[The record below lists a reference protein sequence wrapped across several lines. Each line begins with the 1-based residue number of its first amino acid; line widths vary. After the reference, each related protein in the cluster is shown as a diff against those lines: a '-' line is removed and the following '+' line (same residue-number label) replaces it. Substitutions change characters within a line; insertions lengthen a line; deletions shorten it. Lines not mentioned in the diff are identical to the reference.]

1 MFAAL
6 HDRIFHNLRS
16 PRFYFIKTSTMTAKN
31 KKAKTSGI
39 PPSPVLFN
47 VFFFFLMLV
56 LPLVFFPTAQDASLV
71 PRMMVLSFFV
81 LCYTAYLYAF
91 HRETAFTP
99 GLLKNPVLIF
109 GGLYLLMLILSVA
122 GALNKVEGLSD
133 ITKTGLT
140 LIVIVYAAQLF
151 AVTPGWFARI
161 ANMAVIAAF
170 IAILIGFYQF
180 FTMVPGNDEVHLA
193 NGRDIITVVKGLMGN
208 KNEYASYLMLL
219 LPFTM
224 YAAVSGKGNR
234 RAAAFTAT
242 VMIFIML
249 VIVAARA
256 TWVGVVLSGIVISV
270 ITVIYSKKLELSGRH
285 VKTMVIVASS
295 VVIILAAGVL
305 EGGKFTHSK
314 YIEKLGSIIRPEADN
329 NHFRL
334 GMWKITAE
342 MAMDHPV
349 TGVGAGN
356 WQIAIPEYYSRI
368 GLKDKE
374 VNWISPH
381 NDYLWILAEKGVPGV
396 GLYLCMIMAAIWL
409 FIRILRSNFEKE
421 RVKQALFIMA
431 GLIGYLVVAC
441 FDFPYQRI
449 DHQVIFAILVAGL
462 ITLSSTSVAAKQ
474 VNVNRQLF
482 FVPVLLF
489 LLFGTVYG
497 YQALKVETHI
507 KKSIAL
513 RNAGKM
519 AEALDEV
526 DAARTPWRSLDAPG
540 SPVDYYA
547 GLIHA
552 MMNDN
557 SAAIHSYA
565 SAHAFHPNHVALLNN
580 LGKSYYNIGY
590 YGLAEHYYLKALQ
603 IVPGFKEAR
612 VNLSTLYYTKGKY
625 RDSYDMLKGIRG
637 GGRIPEVKQN
647 RRALEKLLGYPTDSV
662 KVRKH
667 KDKNHKKDPKKKRG
681 A

>member
-1 MFAAL
+1 MA
-6 HDRIFHNLRS
+6 
-16 PRFYFIKTSTMTAKN
+16 
-31 KKAKTSGI
+31 AKTKNAKTPGHQGTGFH
-39 PPSPVLFN
+39 FN
-47 VFFFFLMLV
+47 IFFIFAV
-56 LPLVFFPTAQDASLV
+56 IILPLVFFQTAQDASLV
-71 PRMMVLSFFV
+71 PRMMVLAIFLLGFTG
-81 LCYTAYLYAF
+81 YIYLF
-91 HRETAFTP
+91 PQKTTLNRS
-99 GLLKNPVLIF
+99 LLKNPVMII
-109 GGLYLLMLILSVA
+109 GGLYLMVSVFSLA
-122 GALNKVEGLSD
+122 AALNISEALFD
-133 ITKTGLT
+133 IVKTGLT
-140 LIVIVYAAQLF
+140 LLIIVYAAYLF
-151 AVTPGWFARI
+151 SVTPGWFAKLS
-161 ANMAVIAAF
+161 NLAVIAAL
-170 IAILIGFYQF
+170 IALLIGVYQF
-180 FTMVPGNDEVHLA
+180 FTQVTGHQETHLA
-193 NGRDIITVVKGLMGN
+193 NGRDVINVVKGLMGN

-234 RAAAFTAT
+234 RAAAVAAT

-256 TWVGVVLSGIVISV
+256 TWVGVVLSGFVISV
-270 ITVIYSKKLELSGRH
+270 ITVIYSKKLELSGRN

-295 VVIILAAGVL
+295 VVIILAAGML
-305 EGGKFTHSK
+305 EGGKFTRSK

-381 NDYLWILAEKGVPGV
+381 NDYLWILAEKGVPGI

-421 RVKQALFIMA
+421 RAKQALFIMA

-462 ITLSSTSVAAKQ
+462 ITLSSTSAAAKQ

-552 MMNDN
+552 TMNDN
-557 SAAIHSYA
+557 RAAILSYT
-565 SAHAFHPNHVALLNN
+565 SAHSVHPNHVALLNN

-667 KDKNHKKDPKKKRG
+667 KDKNHKKDHKKKRG